1 MNYDLEEI
9 RYIVSKKISKK
20 RYVHTLGVA
29 EMSKKLAK
37 LYGADIKKCYIAA
50 LLHDIC
56 KEESIERM
64 KRVCKKFFY
73 NELSKEDFNNT
84 EILHGFVASHWVR
97 EKLKINDEEIL
108 SAIKYH
114 TIGHKEMSLVE
125 KIVYIADGI
134 EMGRKYPGVE
144 ELRKR
149 VFENLNRGI
158 LYEIEKKE
166 KFLESI
172 GKKSHKNTIEFAQ
185 TLKSEIQE
193 NLKAQSQFF

>member
-20 RYVHTLGVA
+20 RYLHTLGVA

-37 LYGADIKKCYIAA
+37 LYGADIRKCYIAA

-64 KRVCKKFFY
+64 KRICKKFFY
-73 NELSKEDFNNT
+73 NELSEEDFNNT

-108 SAIKYH
+108 NSIKYH
-114 TIGHKEMSLVE
+114 TIGNKEMTLVGR
-125 KIVYIADGI
+125 IVYVADGI

-144 ELRKR
+144 ELRK
-149 VFENLNRGI
+149 
-158 LYEIEKKE
+158 
-166 KFLESI
+166 KFL
-172 GKKSHKNTIEFAQ
+172 KT
-185 TLKSEIQE
+185 
-193 NLKAQSQFF
+193 